1 MIQRRAVSSFSVR
14 ALVVVAL
21 SSVLLFGCGASD
33 DPVEGVGQPPLT
45 SAAETRDREIGRR
58 AGRSETGVA
67 VTSTSAQ
74 TAGDDATSDQG
85 SDDIDSGDG
94 ESGDG
99 ESGDAESGDAESGDA
114 ESGDADSG
122 EDDHEDDFGVSSAEL
137 EELERTLDEID
148 QLIADLERD
157 LAAD

>member
-1 MIQRRAVSSFSVR
+1 MIQRRAVSRFSVST
-14 ALVVVAL
+14 LVVVAL
-21 SSVLLFGCGASD
+21 SSVLVLGCGAGD
-33 DPVEGVGQPPLT
+33 DPVERGGQPPLT
-45 SAAETRDREIGRR
+45 SAAETRGREIGRR

-74 TAGDDATSDQG
+74 TVGDDATSDQG
-85 SDDIDSGDG
+85 SDDIDSGDVD
-94 ESGDG
+94 SGDG
-99 ESGDAESGDAESGDA
+99 DSGGVLSESGEG
-114 ESGDADSG
+114 
-122 EDDHEDDFGVSSAEL
+122 DHEDDFGVSSAEL